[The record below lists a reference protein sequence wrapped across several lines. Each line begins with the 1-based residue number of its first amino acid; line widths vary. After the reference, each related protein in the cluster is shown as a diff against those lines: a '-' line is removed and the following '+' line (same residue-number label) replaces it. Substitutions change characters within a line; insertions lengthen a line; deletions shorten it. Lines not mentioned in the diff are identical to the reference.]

1 MAVHKNRLEKEC
13 QFVEQLK
20 IFLNWNLK
28 FLFIADTRQ
37 SCADH
42 LKKLANA
49 NMVINVNLLT
59 ACTN

>member
-20 IFLNWNLK
+20 NVLNWNL